1 MKKIKKETWVK
12 IVAVFIVLLFVGT
25 AIIVAVSSFVK

>member
-1 MKKIKKETWVK
+1 MKKDTMIK

-25 AIIVAVSSFVK
+25 AAAVAISSLI

>member
-1 MKKIKKETWVK
+1 MKKDTKIK

-25 AIIVAVSSFVK
+25 AAAVAISSLI